1 MNLGINTDNHFE
13 LLWYNQ
19 LYLNDTTNTQIKNYT
34 CAKSILNVINFI
46 LYHNE
51 VFIPTT
57 KGRISYIE
65 NNKNLIDNLPI
76 SVEDIHK
83 SFQVRNYPDINKSQI
98 DFDRLRHNLIKET
111 YLKFLLAFEKIKGE
125 FTSHDY

>member
-1 MNLGINTDNHFE
+1 M
-13 LLWYNQ
+13 
-19 LYLNDTTNTQIKNYT
+19 
-34 CAKSILNVINFI
+34 
-46 LYHNE
+46 
-51 VFIPTT
+51 
-57 KGRISYIE
+57 
-65 NNKNLIDNLPI
+65 PI

-125 FTSHDY
+125 FTSHDYWNYDSSSLNSLNLIFDKTNKKITDFNYPYYNWRVVLMESLIKLDHAVFPQTTAWGAVASRSSPRLALSL